1 MSQTMLV
8 TANADNLADEAR
20 ELPTLD
26 AAGRVRWA
34 LEHLPGAQVL
44 SSSFGMQAAVMLHLV
59 TRIMPDI
66 PVIFIDTG
74 YHFAETYQFVDVLT
88 DRLELNLR
96 VFRAPRSPGWQ
107 EARHGQRWTHGIAG
121 MNAYNDENKLEPMR
135 RALDQLN
142 VGTWF
147 SGVRRSQSAHRRGL
161 SVVETVRNRYK
172 VNPLIDWS
180 DRDVH
185 QYLQTYQLPYHP
197 LRDRGY
203 VSIGDWHSTLT
214 LADAGSEEQTR
225 FLGLQRECGLHD
237 RL

>member
-8 TANADNLADEAR
+8 TANADSLAAEAR
-20 ELPTLD
+20 ELPTLG
-26 AAGRVRWA
+26 AARRVRWA

-59 TRIMPDI
+59 TRIVPDM

-74 YHFAETYQFVDVLT
+74 YHFAETYQFVDALT
-88 DRLELNLR
+88 DKLGLNLHI
-96 VFRAPRSPGWQ
+96 FRAPRSAAWQ

-121 MNAYNDENKLEPMR
+121 MDAYHDENKLEPMR
-135 RALDQLN
+135 RALDQLD

-214 LADAGSEEQTR
+214 LAEAGSEEQTR